1 MIDVQNKRLDEVVSA
16 LSDTQTQLGQV
27 RERLVA
33 AHDVLERR
41 DIVSPIDGT
50 VVNVQ
55 YFTPGGVIAPGSAI
69 MDIVPRNDD
78 LIIETRIKPVDV
90 DAIEVGLLAEVRFT
104 AFKQRT
110 TPTLTG
116 EVVYVSA
123 DILTDPEIEEAY
135 FIARTKISAEELVR
149 LDGLKITP
157 GMPAQVM
164 IIGDERTLLE
174 YLSDP
179 IRQSLRRAF
188 REQ

>member
-1 MIDVQNKRLDEVVSA
+1 MTSSRV
-16 LSDTQTQLGQV
+16 
-27 RERLVA
+27 
-33 AHDVLERR
+33 
-41 DIVSPIDGT
+41 
-50 VVNVQ
+50 
-55 YFTPGGVIAPGSAI
+55 
-69 MDIVPRNDD
+69 
-78 LIIETRIKPVDV
+78 
-90 DAIEVGLLAEVRFT
+90 
-104 AFKQRT
+104 
-110 TPTLTG
+110 TG

-149 LDGLKITP
+149 LDGLEITP